1 MTYIPTARYLV
12 CSLCA
17 KPIELETANTDERG
31 LAVHEDCY
39 VAYIAAQSRILLSTS
54 RGLSVLGNLMSASE
68 VKTSLSH
75 LSRVE
80 IRCL

>member
-1 MTYIPTARYLV
+1 MAHAPAPYVV

-31 LAVHEDCY
+31 QAVHEDCY

-54 RGLSVLGNLMSASE
+54 RGLLVLGTLTSARE
-68 VKTSLSH
+68 AEISLSH
-75 LSRVE
+75 LSRVA
-80 IRCL
+80 IRSL